1 MANPTTAQPNHDRSF
16 LIALAVM
23 FTMLICFAT
32 CDAQVIY
39 SSWSS
44 AQVKHAVET
53 EKPVVARDT
62 ITTLGLHKIEI
73 SFTYKGFKIFI
84 DQGEEIKLR
93 VIAGQT
99 RVMLKPD
106 DEYEVI
112 EKLLNLK

>member
-23 FTMLICFAT
+23 VILLVSFAT
-32 CDAQVIY
+32 CNGQVIY

-44 AQVKHAVET
+44 AQVKHAVEN
-53 EKPVVARDT
+53 EKPVVTRDT
-62 ITTLGLHKIEI
+62 ITTLGLQKIEI
-73 SFTYKGFKIFI
+73 SFAYKGFKIFI
-84 DQGEEIKLR
+84 DGGEEIKLR
-93 VIAGQT
+93 VISGTT

-106 DEYEVI
+106 DEYEII